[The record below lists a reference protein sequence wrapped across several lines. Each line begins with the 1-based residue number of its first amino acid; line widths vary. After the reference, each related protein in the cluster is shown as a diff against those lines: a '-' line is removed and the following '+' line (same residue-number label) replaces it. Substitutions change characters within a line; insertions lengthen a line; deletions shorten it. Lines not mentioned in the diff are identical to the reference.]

1 MSKHIYMRP
10 SARPL
15 VNHEISNTLDFAPPT
30 HFNHRHIMLNQESH
44 IAIVLLGC
52 LLGAIIAVAI
62 GMSVKPTAFNCIL
75 LASIPVAMSYV
86 LRQVYIYTLIHFK
99 D

>member
-15 VNHEISNTLDFAPPT
+15 VNHAIPNTLNLVPT
-30 HFNHRHIMLNQESH
+30 AHFHHRHIMLNQESH

-52 LLGAIIAVAI
+52 LLGTIIAIAI

-75 LASIPVAMSYV
+75 LAGIPVAMSYV